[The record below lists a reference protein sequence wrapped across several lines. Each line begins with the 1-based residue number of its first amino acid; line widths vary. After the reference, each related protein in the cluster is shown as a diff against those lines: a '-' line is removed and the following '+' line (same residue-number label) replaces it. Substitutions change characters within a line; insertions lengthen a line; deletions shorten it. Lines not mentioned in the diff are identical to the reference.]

1 MNRGDCLIG
10 FGGGAVTDLA
20 GFVASSY
27 MRGIKYIQVPTSLL
41 AQVDASIG
49 GKTGI
54 NHGQIK
60 NFIGSFYNPTEIFI
74 CIEFLKS
81 LNEQEFLNGFS
92 EVLKHSLI
100 TSKDT
105 LEKLKNSSK
114 KILNRE
120 TATLLECIKESIGI
134 KAEVVANDF
143 KESGERKFLNFGHT
157 FAHGIESINYKK
169 PIFHGHA
176 VIIGMLMALKYS
188 SDLNYL
194 SSESYSLAKN
204 AISEFNYDFS
214 EVELDAEGIF
224 EAMRSDKKNTDAIN
238 LVLLKDIGQ
247 PFLYA
252 ESSNDNL
259 KKHIKEFI
267 DDFKK

>member
-1 MNRGDCLIG
+1 MNNLIFKAEDSSVKLTFCAGIPEVTNLLPSEAKCCVIADSKVLDIHKEFKDALISKGYLIYEVNNPESDKNIDTFSEIIDFMQMSNINRGDCLIG

-74 CIEFLKS
+74 CIEFLQS

-120 TATLLECIKESIGI
+120 TATLLECIQE
-134 KAEVVANDF
+134 
-143 KESGERKFLNFGHT
+143 
-157 FAHGIESINYKK
+157 
-169 PIFHGHA
+169 
-176 VIIGMLMALKYS
+176 
-188 SDLNYL
+188 
-194 SSESYSLAKN
+194 
-204 AISEFNYDFS
+204 
-214 EVELDAEGIF
+214 
-224 EAMRSDKKNTDAIN
+224 
-238 LVLLKDIGQ
+238 
-247 PFLYA
+247 
-252 ESSNDNL
+252 
-259 KKHIKEFI
+259 
-267 DDFKK
+267 